1 MTPENEVEQV
11 ITRSLSA
18 AEIMDLTGH
27 NKWTLFPILHRLI
40 RENKITKKNLR
51 YAPTGYSDKLISNK
65 QDQFFCADP
74 FGLSGLRDNR
84 DLQSNCGPCRLRLLR
99 QESCKV
105 LRQQMA
111 ESTVGLMEIGK
122 PTTVDVKE
130 SANEGQIGGNHYK
143 KLQIQPWDY
152 ILANN
157 IGYCEASAIKYLSR
171 WKDKGGI
178 ADLYK
183 AKHFIDKLIE
193 HEEQRVPK
201 P

>member
-1 MTPENEVEQV
+1 VDFVSN
-11 ITRSLSA
+11 
-18 AEIMDLTGH
+18 
-27 NKWTLFPILHRLI
+27 LHRLI

-84 DLQSNCGPCRLRLLR
+84 DLQARLRAMQTKTSSTGVMQGLTAADGR
-99 QESCKV
+99 KV
-105 LRQQMA
+105 
-111 ESTVGLMEIGK
+111 TVGLMEIGK